1 MKEFFDTAFDLFG
14 KRWALLTAGNEEN
27 YNTMTIG
34 WGSLG
39 TIWGKDMV
47 TVYVRP
53 NRYTYKFTEEND
65 YFTVSIFDDEYKA
78 DLTYLGRHSGRD
90 EDKVAKTK
98 LTAQPIENSVTF
110 KEAEHTLLCKKIYAQ
125 DMDISQFPE
134 DVKARYYDG
143 EPVHR
148 MYIGEVIKVL

>member
-65 YFTVSIFDDEYKA
+65 YFTVSIFGDEYKQ

-98 LTAQPIENSVTF
+98 LTATAVENSVTF